1 MYSKVLVPLDG
12 SEVSE
17 QALVHAQ
24 SVAQA
29 FGARVFLLQI
39 ISLTHEYEA
48 VHGGGDE
55 SLTAL
60 EYSQDAARQIT
71 AARQTRAEEY
81 LAAIAAR
88 LEEMG
93 IQVDTSVRQGSTID
107 NITTF
112 IEETGIDVIVMS
124 THGRG
129 GLQRFLVGSVT
140 DRVIRSSHVPVPG
153 YSASGWRFLWQ
164 INPVRLT
171 HSCGLTVVVLKE
183 PTEPLSA
190 LDYSFRASSGLG

>member
-1 MYSKVLVPLDG
+1 MYAKVLVPLDG

-17 QALVHAQ
+17 QALAHAQ
-24 SVAQA
+24 SVARA
-29 FGARVFLLQI
+29 FGARVYLLQV
-39 ISLTHEYEA
+39 ISLSHEYEA
-48 VHGGGDE
+48 VRGGGDE

-81 LAAIAAR
+81 LTAMAAG

-93 IQVDTSVRQGSTID
+93 IQVETSVRQGVTLD
-107 NITTF
+107 NITDF
-112 IEETGIDVIVMS
+112 VEAAGIDLIVMS

-140 DRVIRSSHVPVPG
+140 DRVIRSSHVPVLAIP
-153 YSASGWRFLWQ
+153 
-164 INPVRLT
+164 P
-171 HSCGLTVVVLKE
+171 E
-183 PTEPLSA
+183 E
-190 LDYSFRASSGLG
+190 